1 MNDVRFPTAL
11 QAMLSLALAKASGVE
26 RLSSANLSAG
36 TGTHPTLMRRLL
48 GDLAN
53 AGLLVSSKGRDGGV
67 ALARPE
73 SEITLADIHAAVT
86 GEKGL
91 WRPREDIP
99 HRCIV
104 SKHMTNYF
112 GKVDAEAAAA
122 AHAIL
127 ERRTL
132 AMALAEIREMEAA
145 G

>member
-1 MNDVRFPTAL
+1 MAGFYSARGSIMPPLPWQTFAPP
-11 QAMLSLALAKASGVE
+11 LS
-26 RLSSANLSAG
+26 
-36 TGTHPTLMRRLL
+36 
-48 GDLAN
+48 
-53 AGLLVSSKGRDGGV
+53 GRDGGV

-73 SEITLADIHAAVT
+73 SDITLADIHAAVT

-104 SKHMTNYF
+104 SRHMIEYF

-122 AHAIL
+122 AHATL